1 MTIIRE
7 GIGIQNGMGL
17 LCRNATDTL
26 ETFVGSVYRANL
38 TLPTFFKP
46 HLQHIPATG
55 LNIFRKDLGDISCD
69 NFNIFLFLKL
79 FVLEK

>member
-17 LCRNATDTL
+17 LWRNATDTL

-46 HLQHIPATG
+46 HLQHICTRNLRSCLKMARVTFG
-55 LNIFRKDLGDISCD
+55 GNNLG
-69 NFNIFLFLKL
+69 
-79 FVLEK
+79 